1 MVGVVKAMA
10 EGVVKAV
17 AEGEAKGKEVMAGV
31 ANGDDGG
38 GVSCDAGD
46 ASPHLSTVLQIRI
59 HRY

>member
-1 MVGVVKAMA
+1 MAKVLVVGVVKAM
-10 EGVVKAV
+10 